1 MKQLLLEN
9 PRRRQRKHRVRRN
22 RTHRRTTRRSSRRR
36 LRRNYSDYTGSVR
49 TPLSPLYPNAGMS
62 FESIFGRKRKKSRK
76 GKKRSATRKHKRRTY
91 RKRSVRSRSTQ
102 RRTKRLHRNR
112 RRYTMKI
119 RKNAR
124 RGVAGVRGF
133 VGQFAKR
140 ENLSLAGGVL
150 LAPIATGFVRRTIT
164 LPTIGTAQ
172 VSNAIYGL
180 LIPGLGALLTRRLS
194 PALANG
200 MIIGGIANVV
210 QSFLPATTTA
220 PLTPASRYLGEYLDP
235 RRGMGAYIAP
245 RGAMGSSIPSAFN
258 AWAK

>member
-1 MKQLLLEN
+1 MK
-9 PRRRQRKHRVRRN
+9 VR
-22 RTHRRTTRRSSRRR
+22 H
-36 LRRNYSDYTGSVR
+36 
-49 TPLSPLYPNAGMS
+49 
-62 FESIFGRKRKKSRK
+62 
-76 GKKRSATRKHKRRTY
+76 
-91 RKRSVRSRSTQ
+91 
-102 RRTKRLHRNR
+102 NR
-112 RRYTMKI
+112 RRGAVGV
-119 RKNAR
+119 KN
-124 RGVAGVRGF
+124 F

-210 QSFLPATTTA
+210 SSFIPQLTGTQTTQ
-220 PLTPASRYLGEYLDP
+220 RYLGEYLDP
-235 RRGMGAYIAP
+235 RRSMGAYIAP
-245 RGAMGSSIPSAFN
+245 QRAMGSAVPASFN

>member
-1 MKQLLLEN
+1 MK
-9 PRRRQRKHRVRRN
+9 VR
-22 RTHRRTTRRSSRRR
+22 H
-36 LRRNYSDYTGSVR
+36 
-49 TPLSPLYPNAGMS
+49 
-62 FESIFGRKRKKSRK
+62 
-76 GKKRSATRKHKRRTY
+76 
-91 RKRSVRSRSTQ
+91 
-102 RRTKRLHRNR
+102 NR
-112 RRYTMKI
+112 RRGAVGV
-119 RKNAR
+119 KN
-124 RGVAGVRGF
+124 F

-210 QSFLPATTTA
+210 SSFIPQLTGAQTTQ
-220 PLTPASRYLGEYLDP
+220 RYLGEYLDP
-235 RRGMGAYIAP
+235 RRSMGAYIAP
-245 RGAMGSSIPSAFN
+245 QRAMGSAVPASFN

>member
-1 MKQLLLEN
+1 
-9 PRRRQRKHRVRRN
+9 
-22 RTHRRTTRRSSRRR
+22 
-36 LRRNYSDYTGSVR
+36 
-49 TPLSPLYPNAGMS
+49 
-62 FESIFGRKRKKSRK
+62 
-76 GKKRSATRKHKRRTY
+76 
-91 RKRSVRSRSTQ
+91 
-102 RRTKRLHRNR
+102 
-112 RRYTMKI
+112 MKI

-210 QSFLPATTTA
+210 SSFIPNLGGGTATTQ
-220 PLTPASRYLGEYLDP
+220 RYLGEYLDP

-245 RGAMGSSIPSAFN
+245 QRSMGASVPSAFN

>member
-9 PRRRQRKHRVRRN
+9 PRKKHRKHKRGY
-22 RTHRRTTRRSSRRR
+22 SRRI
-36 LRRNYSDYTGSVR
+36 RRNYWSDASGQVR
-49 TPLSPLYPNAGMS
+49 TPLSPLYPNKGMS
-62 FESIFGRKRKKSRK
+62 FDDIFGRKRKKSRR
-76 GKKRSATRKHKRRTY
+76 GKKRSATSKHKRRTH
-91 RKRSVRSRSTQ
+91 RKRSMHTRSTH
-102 RRTKRLHRNR
+102 RKHKRLHKNR
-112 RRYTMKI
+112 RRITMKV
-119 RKNAR
+119 RHNRR
-124 RGVAGVRGF
+124 RGAVGVKNF

-180 LIPGLGALLTRRLS
+180 LIPGLGALLTRRIS

-210 QSFLPATTTA
+210 SSFIPQLTGGTQTTQ
-220 PLTPASRYLGEYLDP
+220 RYLGEYLDP
-235 RRGMGAYIAP
+235 RRSMGAYIAP
-245 RGAMGSSIPSAFN
+245 TRSMGSSVPSAFN